1 MIRPALLLAAVAAL
15 AALPWIASPFAVSL
29 AMACLM
35 YAGLAVSWALF
46 SGPSRYLSLAVSA
59 FFGLGAYC
67 AAWGLPALPWPAVL
81 ALGAATAALFAAAAG
96 LLTVRLRGA
105 QFAVITFGLGELV
118 KHGVTY
124 LEKSQFGTV
133 GRIIAD
139 PPEDRTVYLTLLALA
154 LVAVLAYRA
163 VERSRLGLA
172 LRGIGADELRAATLG
187 VDARRA
193 RVAGFALSAAFAGA
207 IGAAASVRWTY
218 VDPRGAFDPFI
229 VFQTVLIAMVG
240 GPMRLGGP
248 IAGAVALT
256 LLAELLRLRLPYLY
270 MIVLGTLL
278 VLSVLFL
285 PDGLSGLWA
294 RRGGTRPVNEPAPEP
309 GPSAPPPAVPIV
321 PRRAAR
327 GSDHA

>member
-1 MIRPALLLAAVAAL
+1 
-15 AALPWIASPFAVSL
+15 
-29 AMACLM
+29 
-35 YAGLAVSWALF
+35 
-46 SGPSRYLSLAVSA
+46 
-59 FFGLGAYC
+59 
-67 AAWGLPALPWPAVL
+67 
-81 ALGAATAALFAAAAG
+81 
-96 LLTVRLRGA
+96 
-105 QFAVITFGLGELV
+105 
-118 KHGVTY
+118 
-124 LEKSQFGTV
+124 V

-154 LVAVLAYRA
+154 LGAVAAFRA

-193 RVAGFALSAAFAGA
+193 RLLGFVLSAAFAGA

-218 VDPRGAFDPFI
+218 VDPRTAFDPFV

-240 GPMRLGGP
+240 GPARLSGP

-256 LLAELLRLRLPYLY
+256 LVAELLRLRLPYLY

-285 PDGLSGLWA
+285 PDGLAGLWSRA
-294 RRGGTRPVNEPAPEP
+294 RARPAALASTPSPAP
-309 GPSAPPPAVPIV
+309 GGA
-321 PRRAAR
+321 
-327 GSDHA
+327 DHG

>member
-1 MIRPALLLAAVAAL
+1 MIRAAAALAVVAGL
-15 AALPWIASPFAVSL
+15 AALPWLASPFTVSL

-46 SGPSRYLSLAVSA
+46 SGPSGYLSLAVSA

-67 AAWGLPALPWPAVL
+67 SAWGLGTLPWPAVL
-81 ALGAATAALFAAAAG
+81 LLGAASAAAFAAAVG
-96 LLTVRLRGA
+96 LVTLRLRGA

-118 KHGVTY
+118 KYAVTY
-124 LEKSQFGTV
+124 VEKAHFGTV
-133 GRIIAD
+133 GRIVAN

-154 LVAVLAYRA
+154 ALAAIAYRA
-163 VERSRLGLA
+163 VGRSRLGLA

-187 VDARRA
+187 VDAGRA

-207 IGAAASVRWTY
+207 IGAAAAVRWTY
-218 VDPRGAFDPFI
+218 VDPRTAFDPFI

-240 GPMRLGGP
+240 GPARLGGP

-256 LLAELLRLRLPYLY
+256 LVAELLRLRLPYLY

-285 PDGLSGLWA
+285 PDGLSGLWSS
-294 RRGGTRPVNEPAPEP
+294 RRGAPPAPEP
-309 GPSAPPPAVPIV
+309 GGSPAMVPSA
-321 PRRAAR
+321 R
-327 GSDHA
+327 GPDHA

>member
-1 MIRPALLLAAVAAL
+1 MTRGALLLAAVAAL
-15 AALPWIASPFAVSL
+15 AALPWLASPFLLSL

-35 YAGLAVSWALF
+35 YAGLAVSWSFF
-46 SGPSRYLSLAVSA
+46 SGPSRYLSLGVSA

-67 AAWGLPALPWPAVL
+67 SAWGLPALPWPAAL
-81 ALGAATAALFAAAAG
+81 LLGAAIAAAFATAVG
-96 LLTVRLRGA
+96 LLTLRLSGA

-118 KHGVTY
+118 KYAVTWV
-124 LEKSQFGTV
+124 EKSLFGTV
-133 GRIIAD
+133 GRIVAD
-139 PPEDRTVYLTLLALA
+139 PPQDRTVYLTLLVLA
-154 LVAVLAYRA
+154 VSAALAYRA
-163 VERSRLGLA
+163 VARSRLGLA

-187 VDARRA
+187 VDARQA
-193 RVAGFALSAAFAGA
+193 RVMGFALSAAFAGA

-218 VDPRGAFDPFI
+218 VDPRTAFDPFI

-240 GPMRLGGP
+240 GPARLGGP
-248 IAGAVALT
+248 VAAAVALT

-294 RRGGTRPVNEPAPEP
+294 ARRGTPRLNEPAPEP
-309 GPSAPPPAVPIV
+309 GDPAPGRPVSMAPP
-321 PRRAAR
+321 AAR
-327 GSDHA
+327 GPDHA